1 MVNEIV
7 PSRDGVICKVIVQ
20 CRNDQENIDQYT
32 TRSVRGLVLIH
43 PIDKFNGGIKKSGI
57 NSEQRI

>member
-7 PSRDGVICKVIVQ
+7 PSRDGDICEVIVQ

-43 PIDKFNGGIKKSGI
+43 PIDKY
-57 NSEQRI
+57 E